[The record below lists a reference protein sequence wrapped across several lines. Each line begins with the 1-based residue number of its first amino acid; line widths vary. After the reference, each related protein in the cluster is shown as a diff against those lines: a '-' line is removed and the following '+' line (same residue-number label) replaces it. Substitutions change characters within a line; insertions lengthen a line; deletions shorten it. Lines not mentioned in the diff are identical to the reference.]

1 MDTSADRRSLC
12 ERYLDVA
19 GQGHGTAAETEALR
33 SLEQALGVQAY
44 AEILYCLTRQEF
56 PPEAARDHWRA
67 VLRHRE
73 QLALALG
80 RDVGLRVALCDYFV
94 NIAPR
99 VKNPV
104 IVEVHLLRRQEE
116 MALRDDLTGLSN
128 RRHFNLELA
137 RELERYRR
145 FGEPFSLVL
154 LDLDHF
160 KIFNDTH
167 GHQAGD
173 EALKAVAQAMLE
185 TARAIDLCVRYGGEE
200 FILILP
206 QTGKEEALVAAER
219 LREAVAEKRVV
230 CFGHDCGGVTV
241 SAGVASF
248 PEDAYSTAGLVR
260 RADQALYRA
269 KATRNTVFAFHDES
283 RKHPRVPV
291 RLEAEL
297 HLAQGGVSTCQTR
310 DMSLG
315 GLLCEADGALP
326 LGTEVDI
333 VLRRGGRESRHP
345 LRARAVRVTRE
356 PNGSFTL
363 ALNFQPS
370 GPARQDLLLEF
381 LAPCCA
387 RAQ

>member
-1 MDTSADRRSLC
+1 METTADRRALC

-19 GQGHGTAAETEALR
+19 GQGLGPAAETEALR

-44 AEILYCLTRQEF
+44 TEILYALTRQEF
-56 PPEAARDHWRA
+56 PPEVARDHWRA
-67 VLRHRE
+67 VVRHRE
-73 QLALALG
+73 QLTLALG

-94 NIAPR
+94 NIASR

-116 MALRDDLTGLSN
+116 MALKDDLTGLSN

-160 KIFNDTH
+160 KIFNDTF

-173 EALKAVAQAMLE
+173 EALKSVAEAMLE
-185 TARAIDLCVRYGGEE
+185 TARAIDLAVRYGGEE

-219 LREAVAEKRVV
+219 LREAVAERRVV
-230 CFGHDCGGVTV
+230 SFERDCGSVTV

-283 RKHPRVPV
+283 RKHPRLPV
-291 RLEAEL
+291 RMEAEL
-297 HLAQGGVSTCQTR
+297 HLDKGGVSSCWTR
-310 DMSLG
+310 DMSLS
-315 GLLCEADGALP
+315 GLLCEASGSLP

-333 VLRRGGRESRHP
+333 VLRREGREIRHP
-345 LRARAVRVTRE
+345 LRAKAVRVTQE
-356 PNGSFTL
+356 PGGGFTL
-363 ALNFQPS
+363 ALNFHPS

-381 LAPCCA
+381 LAPHCA

>member
-1 MDTSADRRSLC
+1 METTADRRALC

-19 GQGHGTAAETEALR
+19 GQGLGPAAEAEALAG
-33 SLEQALGVQAY
+33 LEQALGFQAY
-44 AEILYCLTRQEF
+44 TEILYALTRQEF
-56 PPEAARDHWRA
+56 PPEIARDHWRA
-67 VLRHRE
+67 VVRHRE
-73 QLALALG
+73 QLTLALG

-94 NIAPR
+94 NIASR
-99 VKNPV
+99 VKEPV

-116 MALRDDLTGLSN
+116 MALKNDLTGLSN

-173 EALKAVAQAMLE
+173 EALKRVAEAMLE
-185 TARAIDLCVRYGGEE
+185 TVRAIDLAVRYGGEE
-200 FILILP
+200 FVLILP

-219 LREAVAEKRVV
+219 LREAVA
-230 CFGHDCGGVTV
+230 V
-241 SAGVASF
+241 SAGVARF

-260 RADQALYRA
+260 RAGQALYRA

-283 RKHPRVPV
+283 RKHPRLPV

-297 HLAQGGVSTCQTR
+297 HMDQGKVSTCKTR
-310 DMSLG
+310 DMSLS
-315 GLLCEADGALP
+315 GLLCEAAGSLP
-326 LGTEVDI
+326 VGTEVDI
-333 VLRRGGRESRHP
+333 VLRREGREIRHP
-345 LRARAVRVTRE
+345 LRARAVRVTQE
-356 PNGSFTL
+356 PGGGFTL
-363 ALNFQPS
+363 ALNFQSS

-381 LAPCCA
+381 LAPHCA